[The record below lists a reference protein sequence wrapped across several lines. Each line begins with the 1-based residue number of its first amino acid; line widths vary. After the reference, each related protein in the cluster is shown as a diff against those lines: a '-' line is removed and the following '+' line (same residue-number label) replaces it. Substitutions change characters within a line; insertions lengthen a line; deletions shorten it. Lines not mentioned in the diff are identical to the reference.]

1 MTENVA
7 SSSVVQ
13 SDSTTSGGTA
23 NSLQR
28 VTVTVAAGAL
38 ALAFFGTSSVSAL
51 ARPTPQIVVSGSTGA
66 SAVVTEAYPSG
77 VATTASRVRELHRR
91 SGLTWEQLARLFR
104 ADRRTIHLWASGRP
118 MRAAQID
125 RLSKLAEAVLR
136 FDRGSSTATRDFLL
150 TAKIDGKSVIELIE
164 EEKFGDLAA
173 AMPMAA
179 PPNRWNR
186 MRRPPKLSP
195 AATRA
200 RRGFSLP
207 ELLGGEDEEDVG

>member
-7 SSSVVQ
+7 GSSVVLG
-13 SDSTTSGGTA
+13 DTTSSGGTA
-23 NSLQR
+23 NSTQR
-28 VTVTVAAGAL
+28 ATFTMAAGAL
-38 ALAFFGTSSVSAL
+38 LLVFFGTSSVSAL
-51 ARPTPQIVVSGSTGA
+51 TKPTPQIVVSGSTGA

-77 VATTASRVRELHRR
+77 IATTASRVRELHRR
-91 SGLTWEQLARLFR
+91 SGLTWEQLAHLFR
-104 ADRRTIHLWASGRP
+104 ADRRTMHLWASGRA

-125 RLSKLAEAVLR
+125 KLSKLVDAVLR

-150 TAKIDGKSVIELIE
+150 TAKIDGKSVIELME

-173 AMPMAA
+173 AMPIAA

-186 MRRPPKLSP
+186 TRRPPKLSP

-207 ELLGGEDEEDVG
+207 ELLGGEDEGDVG